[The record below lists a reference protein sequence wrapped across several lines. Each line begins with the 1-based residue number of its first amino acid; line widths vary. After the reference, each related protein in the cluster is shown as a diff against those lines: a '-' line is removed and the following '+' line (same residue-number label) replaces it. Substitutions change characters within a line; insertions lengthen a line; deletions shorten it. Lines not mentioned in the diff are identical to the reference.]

1 MISEMVKAHLENVK
15 SLIKDLET
23 QKQNIDN
30 EINKLYSYIERGTV
44 ELNNFENS
52 VTKKVVT
59 DSSGNEVNKY
69 YLGEWYEI

>member
-15 SLIKDLET
+15 SLIKDLEA
-23 QKQNIDN
+23 QRQNIEN
-30 EINKLYSYIERGTV
+30 EINKLYSYVERGTV

-52 VTKKVVT
+52 VTKKVT

-69 YLGEWYEI
+69 YLGE

>member
-52 VTKKVVT
+52 ITKKIAT

-69 YLGEWYEI
+69 YLGE

>member
-52 VTKKVVT
+52 VTKKIVT